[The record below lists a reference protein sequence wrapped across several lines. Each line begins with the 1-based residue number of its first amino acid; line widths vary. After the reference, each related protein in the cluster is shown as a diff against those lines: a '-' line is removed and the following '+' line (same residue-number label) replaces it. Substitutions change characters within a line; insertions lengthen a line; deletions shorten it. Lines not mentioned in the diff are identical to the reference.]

1 MTTQPPSPDTSTVD
15 LGASRDRKPVVALV
29 FGGRSAEHVVS
40 CATAASVLRSIDRE
54 RYDVLPIGITE
65 TGRWVLMADDPEPL
79 QLTATHK
86 PAVSGDNEVLVS
98 PDPAGHSLSL
108 REPGQVPR
116 ELGEVDVVFP
126 LLHGPFGED
135 GTIQGLL
142 ELSDMRY
149 VGSGVSASAVMMDK
163 HLMKVVFRS
172 AGLPVGPYVLITDK
186 EWQRDPAASMDP
198 VAALGWPVFVKPA
211 RAGSSVGV
219 TRVESA
225 DQLKDAIEHARQFDP
240 KVLVEAAIV
249 GREVEC
255 GILEGRGSD
264 PARASQV
271 GEIAVTE
278 GTHAFYDF
286 ESKYLDDSARLICPA
301 DLPEDI
307 AETIREQSIKA
318 FDAAGCEGLARVDWF
333 YSPDGTLTLNEI
345 NTMPGFTPTSMYPRV
360 WDAQGVSYRELITE
374 LIELALQRRLGLR

>member
-1 MTTQPPSPDTSTVD
+1 MESQPAPSPDST
-15 LGASRDRKPVVALV
+15 DRKPVVALV
-29 FGGRSAEHVVS
+29 FGGRSSEHIVS
-40 CATAASVLRSIDRE
+40 CATAASVLRAIDRD
-54 RYDVLPIGITE
+54 RFDVLPIGITPD
-65 TGRWVLMADDPEPL
+65 GRWVRMADDPAPL
-79 QLTATHK
+79 QLTAAHTPK
-86 PAVSGDNEVLVS
+86 VEGGDEVLIGT
-98 PDPAGHSLSL
+98 DPARHQLAVRRPG
-108 REPGQVPR
+108 EPPH
-116 ELGEVDVVFP
+116 ELGAIDVVFP

-163 HLMKVVFRS
+163 HLMKVVFRA

-186 EWQRDPAASMDP
+186 EWQRDTAACMEP

-219 TRVESA
+219 SRVESA
-225 DQLKDAIEHARQFDP
+225 EQLEAAIEQARMFDP

-255 GILEGRGSD
+255 GILEGRGSS
-264 PARASQV
+264 PARASQI
-271 GEIAVTE
+271 GEIVVTGAE
-278 GTHAFYDF
+278 HTFYDF
-286 ESKYLDDSARLICPA
+286 ESKYLDDSAQLSCPA
-301 DLPEDI
+301 DLPPDV
-307 AETIREQSIKA
+307 AELIRQQSIRA

-345 NTMPGFTPTSMYPRV
+345 NTMPGFTPSSMYPRV
-360 WDAQGVSYRELITE
+360 WEAEGVGYEQLITE
-374 LIELALQRRLGLR
+374 LIELALERRVGLR